1 MKISKSII
9 AAAVFATL
17 PLAAFA
23 GDKDKTVTPT
33 GTATSSQFNTLDVNR
48 DGRISPAEAVVDTK
62 IVFSTADKNGD
73 GYLDSSEY
81 MNLDVSTES
90 MPTPTR
96 RRTLTVRA
104 SKQTS
109 ARYARAALRRRGP
122 WIGSHACGKRTEA
135 AMSGVRLWAD
145 AYHAS

>member
-33 GTATSSQFNTLDVNR
+33 GTATSSQFNTLDINR
-48 DGRISPAEAVVDTK
+48 DGRISPAEAANDTK

-90 MPTPTR
+90 MPTHPATDTDSPR
-96 RRTLTVRA
+96 
-104 SKQTS
+104 K
-109 ARYARAALRRRGP
+109 
-122 WIGSHACGKRTEA
+122 
-135 AMSGVRLWAD
+135 
-145 AYHAS
+145 